1 MKVVAEG
8 VGNINDVLD
17 NIADALNNIADALNN
32 IADALGNSF
41 RQQVIDETSCSI
53 VTYLLVVANIKRII

>member
-17 NIADALNNIADALNN
+17 NIADALNN

-53 VTYLLVVANIKRII
+53 VTYLLVIANIKRNII

>member
-17 NIADALNNIADALNN
+17 NIADALNN

>member
-17 NIADALNNIADALNN
+17 NIADALNNIADAL
-32 IADALGNSF
+32 GNRF

-53 VTYLLVVANIKRII
+53 VTYLLVIANIKRII

>member
-17 NIADALNNIADALNN
+17 NIADALNN

-53 VTYLLVVANIKRII
+53 VTYLLVIANIKRII

>member
-17 NIADALNNIADALNN
+17 NIADALNNIADAL
-32 IADALGNSF
+32 GNSF
-41 RQQVIDETSCSI
+41 CQQVIDETSCSI
-53 VTYLLVVANIKRII
+53 VTYLLVIANIKRII